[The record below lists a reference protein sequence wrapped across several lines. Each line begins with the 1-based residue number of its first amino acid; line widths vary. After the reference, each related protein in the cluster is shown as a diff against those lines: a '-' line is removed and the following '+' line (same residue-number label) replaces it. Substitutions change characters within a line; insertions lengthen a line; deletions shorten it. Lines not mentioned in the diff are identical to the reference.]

1 MGATFS
7 VYPAYKKTKQVIGKL
22 LIVIKAPLVGVAL
35 KVISRISA

>member
-7 VYPAYKKTKQVIGKL
+7 FYPQKTKQVIGKL